1 MKKSIAQTN
10 IYQAKWAVDQALA
23 ELKWSLHQKIEF
35 EFQQYL
41 NEVLF
46 KALPPPMLDGVK
58 PDIFQ
63 SPRGDGSGSFQSP
76 RGDGSS
82 SLQSRSDGSSRF
94 QSPRGDGSSGLQSR
108 NDGSG
113 SLQSRSDGSSGL
125 QSRSGEAGAAA
136 NSRSQQ
142 WLIFVR
148 SPELAHQLHFLSP
161 EVERRLQ
168 QLLEQRDRRSIPL
181 RIRYRLR
188 QLRCK
193 KITIRAVLRPQ
204 LWQEYLP
211 QPRAL
216 TAMFDRHKPDAAE
229 AARIID
235 DFVNAAPAELLATLK
250 KPQYPI

>member
-63 SPRGDGSGSFQSP
+63 SPRGDGS
-76 RGDGSS
+76 
-82 SLQSRSDGSSRF
+82 SRF
-94 QSPRGDGSSGLQSR
+94 QSPRG
-108 NDGSG
+108 
-113 SLQSRSDGSSGL
+113 
-125 QSRSGEAGAAA
+125 EVAVAT

-211 QPRAL
+211 QPRRAL
-216 TAMFDRHKPDAAE
+216 AAMFDRHKPDAAE

-235 DFVNAAPAELLATLK
+235 DFVNATPAELLATLK

>member
-41 NEVLF
+41 NQVLMQ
-46 KALPPPMLDGVK
+46 ALPQPMLDGVK
-58 PDIFQ
+58 PDVF
-63 SPRGDGSGSFQSP
+63 
-76 RGDGSS
+76 
-82 SLQSRSDGSSRF
+82 QSRS
-94 QSPRGDGSSGLQSR
+94 DGSSGLQSR
-108 NDGSG
+108 SDGSG

-125 QSRSGEAGAAA
+125 QSRSGEVAVAT

-211 QPRAL
+211 QPRRAL
-216 TAMFDRHKPDAAE
+216 AAMFDRHKPDAAE
-229 AARIID
+229 AARIIN

>member
-23 ELKWSLHQKIEF
+23 ELKWGLDQKIEF

-41 NEVLF
+41 NQVLMQ
-46 KALPPPMLDGVK
+46 ALPQPMLDGVK
-58 PDIFQ
+58 PDVFQ

-82 SLQSRSDGSSRF
+82 SLQSRSDGSSR
-94 QSPRGDGSSGLQSR
+94 
-108 NDGSG
+108 
-113 SLQSRSDGSSGL
+113 LQSRSDGSGSF

-136 NSRSQQ
+136 SGRSQQ

-188 QLRCK
+188 QLCCK

-211 QPRAL
+211 QPRRAL
-216 TAMFDRHKPDAAE
+216 AAMFDRHKPDAAE

-250 KPQYPI
+250 KP

>member
-10 IYQAKWAVDQALA
+10 IYQAKRAVDQALA

-46 KALPPPMLDGVK
+46 KALPPPMVDGVK
-58 PDIFQ
+58 PDV
-63 SPRGDGSGSFQSP
+63 FQSP

-82 SLQSRSDGSSRF
+82 RF
-94 QSPRGDGSSGLQSR
+94 QLP
-108 NDGSG
+108 
-113 SLQSRSDGSSGL
+113 
-125 QSRSGEAGAAA
+125 GEAGAAA
-136 NSRSQQ
+136 NGRSQQ

-211 QPRAL
+211 QPRRAL

-229 AARIID
+229 AARIIN
-235 DFVNAAPAELLATLK
+235 DFVNTAPAELLAPLK

>member
-10 IYQAKWAVDQALA
+10 IYQAKRAVDQALA
-23 ELKWSLHQKIEF
+23 ELKWGLHQKIEF

-41 NEVLF
+41 SEVLF
-46 KALPPPMLDGVK
+46 KVLPPPMVDGVK

-63 SPRGDGSGSFQSP
+63 S
-76 RGDGSS
+76 
-82 SLQSRSDGSSRF
+82 RSDGSGRF
-94 QSPRGDGSSGLQSR
+94 
-108 NDGSG
+108 
-113 SLQSRSDGSSGL
+113 
-125 QSRSGEAGAAA
+125 QSRSGKAGAAPS
-136 NSRSQQ
+136 NHSQQ

-211 QPRAL
+211 QPRRAL
-216 TAMFDRHKPDAAE
+216 AAMFDRHKPDAAE
-229 AARIID
+229 AARIIN
-235 DFVNAAPAELLATLK
+235 DFVNAAPAELLAPLK

>member
-10 IYQAKWAVDQALA
+10 IYQAKRAVDQALA
-23 ELKWSLHQKIEF
+23 ELKWGLHQKIEF

-41 NEVLF
+41 SEVLF
-46 KALPPPMLDGVK
+46 KVLPPPMVDGVK

-63 SPRGDGSGSFQSP
+63 SRSDGSGSY
-76 RGDGSS
+76 
-82 SLQSRSDGSSRF
+82 
-94 QSPRGDGSSGLQSR
+94 
-108 NDGSG
+108 
-113 SLQSRSDGSSGL
+113 QSRSDGSSGL
-125 QSRSGEAGAAA
+125 QSRSDGSSRLQSRSDGSGRFQSRSGKAGAAPS
-136 NSRSQQ
+136 NHSQQ

-211 QPRAL
+211 QPRRAL
-216 TAMFDRHKPDAAE
+216 AAMFDRHKPDAAE
-229 AARIID
+229 AARIIN
-235 DFVNAAPAELLATLK
+235 DFVNAAPAELLAPLK